1 MEILLTNDDGVYT
14 PAIAELKRI
23 INGLGNIT
31 VVAPDV
37 EQSGASHSITFNRPL
52 MARKVF
58 INNSFFGYGV
68 SGSPADSVKLAVREL
83 MKESPDLLI
92 SGINM
97 GANIGINILH
107 SGTVAAAIEGAILGV
122 PSIAVSLEYSEIPDI
137 ENAAL
142 FTRTMINC
150 LAEHKL
156 PKGTLLN
163 INIPA
168 ITWSSIKGIKVT
180 SQYTFGFDE
189 CFDKHTDPNGQTFYW
204 LTTSGKNPTSF
215 VQGSDIEAIKNG
227 YISITPL
234 RFDMTNHD
242 MLNGLETM
250 VKSLS
255 SFVDGSERD

>member
-14 PAIAELKRI
+14 PAIAKLKET
-23 INGLGNIT
+23 INDIGNIT

-58 INNSFFGYGV
+58 INNKFFGYGI

-83 MKESPDLLI
+83 MKEPPDLLI

-97 GANIGINILH
+97 GANLGIHVLH

-122 PSIAVSLEYSEIPDI
+122 PSIAVSLEYSDIPDI

-142 FTRTMINC
+142 FTKKMIGC
-150 LAEHKL
+150 LSENKF

-168 ITWSSIKGIKVT
+168 ISWNSIKGIKVT
-180 SQYTFGFDE
+180 RQYAFGLADH
-189 CFDKHTDPNGQTFYW
+189 FDKHTDPNGQTFYW
-204 LTTSGKNPTSF
+204 LTTSAKTPTSF
-215 VQGSDIEAIKNG
+215 VQGADIEAIKDG

-234 RFDMTNHD
+234 RFELTNPN
-242 MLNGLETM
+242 MLNDLETM
-250 VKSLS
+250 VKPLN
-255 SFVDGSERD
+255 DIAI

>member
-14 PAIAELKRI
+14 PAIAKLKQT
-23 INGLGNIT
+23 INDLGNIT

-52 MARKVF
+52 MVRKVF
-58 INNSFFGYGV
+58 IDNDFFGYGV

-83 MKESPDLLI
+83 MKKSPDLLI

-97 GANIGINILH
+97 GANLGIHVLH

-122 PSIAVSLEYSEIPDI
+122 PSMAVSLEYSENPDI

-142 FTRTMINC
+142 FTRTMIDC
-150 LAEHKL
+150 LVKHDL

-168 ITWSSIKGIKVT
+168 ISWGSIKGIKVT
-180 SQYTFGFDE
+180 SQYTLGLGE
-189 CFDKHTDPNGQTFYW
+189 RFDKHTDPKGQTFYW
-204 LTTSGKNPTSF
+204 LTTDEGKPTSF
-215 VQGSDIEAIKNG
+215 AQGTDIEAIKDG

-234 RFDMTNHD
+234 RFDLTNHN
-242 MLNGLETM
+242 MLNELETM
-250 VKSLS
+250 VKSLN
-255 SFVDGSERD
+255 E